1 MKCCIYTITNSAHQ
15 HPPTAS
21 TRRFAPLKSD
31 EELQRAR
38 ERAVPKKTKQDTKFC
53 INIWDEWSKHITG
66 TRILPLT
73 EMTNAEMQYRLS
85 QFIGEVRKR
94 DGSVYPP
101 NTLHHIV
108 CGVMRYLRWNGRP
121 DIDFFK
127 DPQFA
132 GFRASLDA
140 EMKLLQSQGEG
151 SKKRQAEVVTEE
163 EENLLWER
171 GYLGDATPQSLL
183 DTMVFYNGL
192 YFALRSC
199 REHRQLQRMPCQI
212 ELIEPAGQ
220 RAYLRYVEDV
230 LKNHPGG
237 LKGRNITPK
246 VVLHHANT
254 ERPECCFVQLFKRYT
269 ELCPKDAPHHS
280 FYLRPAQTPS
290 ADCWYSRVPLG
301 HNALSKT
308 VARMCKLAGIHG
320 HKTNHSLRATAT
332 SRL

>member
-1 MKCCIYTITNSAHQ
+1 MEWLHESEDEPEIDSLLLAASDDFEGSGTQHNAPPPDSTYPEPTPVHTITNSAHQ
-15 HPPTAS
+15 RPPTAS
-21 TRRFAPLKSD
+21 ARRFAPLKSD

-53 INIWDEWSKHITG
+53 INIWDEWSKHRTG

-73 EMTNAEMQYRLS
+73 EVTNAEMQYRLS

-192 YFALRSC
+192 YFALRSG
-199 REHRQLQRMPCQI
+199 REHRQLRRMPCQI
-212 ELIEPAGQ
+212 ELIEPPGQ

-237 LKGRNITPK
+237 LKG
-246 VVLHHANT
+246 
-254 ERPECCFVQLFKRYT
+254 
-269 ELCPKDAPHHS
+269 
-280 FYLRPAQTPS
+280 
-290 ADCWYSRVPLG
+290 
-301 HNALSKT
+301 
-308 VARMCKLAGIHG
+308 
-320 HKTNHSLRATAT
+320 
-332 SRL
+332 